1 VQTKGY
7 AKIMAVM
14 VPRETV
20 TEHRLDALE
29 KKVDEGFA
37 EVGDRFKQV
46 DERFNRLED
55 RFDAKF
61 DALNRTLIGSA
72 VAVIVAL
79 IGSSAT
85 LAGIALF

>member
-1 VQTKGY
+1 
-7 AKIMAVM
+7 M

-29 KKVDEGFA
+29 KKVDAFEKKVD
-37 EVGDRFKQV
+37 VGFKQV
-46 DERFNRLED
+46 DARFVRVEGELREL
-55 RFDAKF
+55 RAEMHAGFAS
-61 DALNRTLIGSA
+61 LNRTLLGGA

-85 LAGIALF
+85 LAGIAFL